1 MGKNS
6 NSKAHADNDM
16 NGDDN
21 TTYVSKKKF
30 KRDKDDDRARKR
42 DNKADRS
49 KKYKNI
55 GNEERDNKER
65 RNTSSTLSSN
75 KNKLCRNPINVVT
88 TIKPVMVASGS
99 VLTSE
104 SSFKAYL
111 AHDSEKDVLIK
122 EVKTKL
128 FRN

>member
-6 NSKAHADNDM
+6 NSKAHAHNDM

-65 RNTSSTLSSN
+65 QNTSSTLSSN

-88 TIKPVMVASGS
+88 T
-99 VLTSE
+99 
-104 SSFKAYL
+104 
-111 AHDSEKDVLIK
+111 
-122 EVKTKL
+122 
-128 FRN
+128 